1 MNITVDIIIL
11 FSLLHLV
18 DIQAAPSIRK
28 NYFMFDAFDETADA
42 NFLTLKGNS
51 TSLQG
56 ILHITAN
63 TISEPEKLSNMS
75 GRVMYSEP
83 FKLWSS
89 DDSNPTSFKSSFVM
103 NLQKEPTWNASEGF
117 AFLIAPDVSMPAE
130 SFGGYLGLTNAA
142 TNGNQSNR
150 IVAIEFDTEKQDYDP
165 DDNHIGLNINS
176 VISNKTVPLDV
187 HGIELSP
194 ETTTNYQVWVHYNG
208 TSKLMEV
215 YMGRQGERKPEEP
228 LLRETVN
235 LKDYVNQQSYFGFAA
250 STGNYPHIQM
260 NCVMEWSLE
269 VDALNKESDL
279 IWLKIGLGVGV
290 PAGVILLVVLCGVL
304 YVNKRRRRRR
314 TRSDEKSDVF
324 DKSLRWLP
332 GMPKEFKYKDVKK
345 ATNSFHESMRLG
357 EGGFGIVYKGILNI
371 ENDTTATEIAVKQF
385 SRDKI
390 KSKDDFLAEITIIHR
405 LRHKH
410 LVRLIGNF
418 LFNVLYLFL
427 SSRC

>member
-1 MNITVDIIIL
+1 
-11 FSLLHLV
+11 
-18 DIQAAPSIRK
+18 
-28 NYFMFDAFDETADA
+28 
-42 NFLTLKGNS
+42 
-51 TSLQG
+51 
-56 ILHITAN
+56 
-63 TISEPEKLSNMS
+63 
-75 GRVMYSEP
+75 
-83 FKLWSS
+83 
-89 DDSNPTSFKSSFVM
+89 
-103 NLQKEPTWNASEGF
+103 
-117 AFLIAPDVSMPAE
+117 
-130 SFGGYLGLTNAA
+130 
-142 TNGNQSNR
+142 
-150 IVAIEFDTEKQDYDP
+150 
-165 DDNHIGLNINS
+165 
-176 VISNKTVPLDV
+176 
-187 HGIELSP
+187 
-194 ETTTNYQVWVHYNG
+194 
-208 TSKLMEV
+208 MEV
-215 YMGRQGERKPEEP
+215 YMGRQGERKPGEP
-228 LLRETVN
+228 LLRETIN

-260 NCVMEWSLE
+260 NCVLEWSLE

-314 TRSDEKSDVF
+314 RRRRRSDEKSDVF

-345 ATNSFHESMRLG
+345 ATNGFHESMRLG

-418 LFNVLYLFL
+418 LFNVLYLLL